1 MSFIPIVIPLLLI
14 TIKSV
19 LSLLDKGSESILSKI
34 FFFPGDPV
42 FALAIGAFLALFLLK
57 EKTIASMNSVFTE
70 AIEKAGPILIV
81 TAAGGMFGMVIKATG
96 TGQALGTFLSGTS
109 IGLVVPFVIAVIM
122 KTAQGSSTVAI
133 ITSASFVSPMLP
145 MLGLDSESGRILAML
160 SMGAGS
166 MIVSHANDS
175 YFWVI
180 SNFSEIDPAINL
192 KVYSSSTIVM
202 GIVIF
207 SFIWLSSLFIL

>member
-1 MSFIPIVIPLLLI
+1 MLDKDGQSLISRILFLPGEPIFALSAGVILAMLLI
-14 TIKSV
+14 KNNTI
-19 LSLLDKGSESILSKI
+19 E
-34 FFFPGDPV
+34 
-42 FALAIGAFLALFLLK
+42 
-57 EKTIASMNSVFTE
+57 SMNSVFRE

-96 TGQALGTFLSGTS
+96 TGEAMGKLLTGTN
-109 IGLVVPFVIAVIM
+109 IGIVVPFLIALIM

-133 ITSASFVSPMLP
+133 ITTASFVAPMLSL
-145 MLGLDSESGRILAML
+145 LGLDSEWGRLLTML

-180 SNFSEIDPAINL
+180 SNFSEIDPATTL
-192 KVYSSSTIVM
+192 KVYSTSTIIM
-202 GIVIF
+202 GIVVF
-207 SFIWLSSLFIL
+207 ACVWVTSLIVL

>member
-1 MSFIPIVIPLLLI
+1 
-14 TIKSV
+14 
-19 LSLLDKGSESILSKI
+19 
-34 FFFPGDPV
+34 
-42 FALAIGAFLALFLLK
+42 
-57 EKTIASMNSVFTE
+57 
-70 AIEKAGPILIV
+70 
-81 TAAGGMFGMVIKATG
+81 
-96 TGQALGTFLSGTS
+96 
-109 IGLVVPFVIAVIM
+109 VPFVIAVIM

>member
-1 MSFIPIVIPLLLI
+1 
-14 TIKSV
+14 
-19 LSLLDKGSESILSKI
+19 
-34 FFFPGDPV
+34 
-42 FALAIGAFLALFLLK
+42 
-57 EKTIASMNSVFTE
+57 MNSVFSE

-96 TGQALGTFLSGTS
+96 IGEATGKILADTGVGLLAPFL
-109 IGLVVPFVIAVIM
+109 IAVLM

-133 ITSASFVSPMLP
+133 ITTASFVAPMLN
-145 MLGLDSESGRILAML
+145 MLGLDSGWGRMLAML

-180 SNFSEIDPAINL
+180 SNFAGLDVRTTL
-192 KVYSSSTIVM
+192 RVYSTSTIVM
-202 GIVIF
+202 GIAIF
-207 SFIWLSSLFIL
+207 ACVWISSLFLL